1 MKKYLP
7 GAQTTMHIVWARVV
21 RKVARL
27 LSVVMLADV
36 VGVMSVV
43 DVGVDGSSGGGGVM
57 SWLAREYARRSRSP
71 AVAGRRY
78 AGHEDVAL
86 QRVEDHKQLA
96 ASKYVLN

>member
-7 GAQTTMHIVWARVV
+7 GAQTTMHVVWARVV

-57 SWLAREYARRSRSP
+57 SWLAREYARHRSRSP
-71 AVAGRRY
+71 AVAG
-78 AGHEDVAL
+78 
-86 QRVEDHKQLA
+86 
-96 ASKYVLN
+96 